1 MELSESHMKWN
12 FQEKVI
18 ELKGG
23 FQQAMFDYWRVLTG
37 RWDDLGF
44 DVSLNRL
51 GKSCVEGHFHLLT
64 AYLWH

>member
-1 MELSESHMKWN
+1 MPPDNQRW
-12 FQEKVI
+12 QVI
-18 ELKGG
+18 AGKIIDLKGG